1 MGGSVKSVDVNV
13 LLNAVNSRGE
23 HHGRARSSLIDMMS
37 DVEPVVVLPAVA
49 IGFLR
54 LATDRRV
61 LTSPL
66 QPAEAAS
73 FVRAMTTQRHISI
86 EYPGPEAWEIFD
98 DLHAAHRP
106 VGPDV
111 TDVYLAASAIALGA
125 TWVSFDRGFARFPEL
140 DWQSP

>member
-13 LLNAVNSRGE
+13 LLNAVNSRAE
-23 HHGRARSSLIDMMS
+23 HHGRARGELIEMMS
-37 DVEPVVVLPAVA
+37 DSEPVVVLPTVA

-61 LTSPL
+61 LARPL
-66 QPAEAAS
+66 QPVEAAS
-73 FVRAMTTQRHISI
+73 FLHSMTAHRHISI
-86 EYPGPEAWEIFD
+86 EHPGPEAWEIFD

-111 TDVYLAASAIALGA
+111 TDLYLAASAIALGA

-140 DWQSP
+140 DWKSP